1 MLVTVTVFLGG
12 SLSGFAR
19 RSRTG
24 PQILGALLASQLAFH
39 LAFSLTAHPMAR
51 ESGIGGGAE
60 RMIAFHVVGAVV
72 ASWVMASGEST
83 VFRLFAAL
91 HRVLLIA
98 PTAPTVGVF
107 PSWTAL
113 IPTGTGGVGP
123 SAADLSTASR
133 RGPPLGTTAH
143 CLSRHPACSFHRR
156 CASSPPRSPVRER
169 LRGARPIL
177 CTLQGFS

>member
-98 PTAPTVGVF
+98 PTAPTIGVF

-133 RGPPLGTTAH
+133 RGPPLGKQLLT
-143 CLSRHPACSFHRR
+143 
-156 CASSPPRSPVRER
+156 V
-169 LRGARPIL
+169 
-177 CTLQGFS
+177 